1 MVQQWL
7 YVILIGVELMTM
19 ESLDGTLYLIK
30 AQNQSVVARMLT
42 PTFMSISGG
51 LRIFYN
57 IDQKLLVNLIPKA
70 LYDRNIRL

>member
-42 PTFMSISGG
+42 PTCMSISGG

-57 IDQKLLVNLIPKA
+57 IDQKLLVNLIPKGSG
-70 LYDRNIRL
+70 YNG

>member
-57 IDQKLLVNLIPKA
+57 IDQKLLVNLIPKGSG
-70 LYDRNIRL
+70 YNG

>member
-7 YVILIGVELMTM
+7 YVILIGVELMTV
-19 ESLDGTLYLIK
+19 ESLDGTLDLIK

-57 IDQKLLVNLIPKA
+57 IDQKLLVNLIPKGSG
-70 LYDRNIRL
+70 YNG

>member
-7 YVILIGVELMTM
+7 YVILIGVELMTV

-30 AQNQSVVARMLT
+30 AQNQSGVARMLT

-57 IDQKLLVNLIPKA
+57 IDQKLLVNLIPKGSG
-70 LYDRNIRL
+70 YNG

>member
-7 YVILIGVELMTM
+7 YVILIGVELMTV

-57 IDQKLLVNLIPKA
+57 IDQKLLVNLIPKGSG
-70 LYDRNIRL
+70 YNG